1 MGWRGGKVKDFES
14 FKYLDEQASFWIED
28 ICKNIY
34 VTKTKTKKTNLNLE
48 CIKKP
53 WKPAETTW
61 RANTLWKEMAKR
73 PVTSRGR
80 AQLKW
85 QLKEQIQSHSEVPG
99 NPIRRGEIKTLKD
112 AMCWSSCEAPSLLI
126 GVRTGSQPASAEV
139 QRTEHLPGES
149 WARESK
155 C

>member
-1 MGWRGGKVKDFES
+1 MWQKQK
-14 FKYLDEQASFWIED
+14 Q
-28 ICKNIY
+28 
-34 VTKTKTKKTNLNLE
+34 KKPNLNLE

-112 AMCWSSCEAPSLLI
+112 AMCWSSCEAPSLLM

-149 WARESK
+149 LGTWVKMLTFIPLLYSLLSALRYFLLTQFP
-155 C
+155 